1 MSTIQNTLTLDDLL
15 EEAGRK
21 YPNLTV
27 DGVVFRNILQMPS
40 NERAEYRALQRGVFG
55 HDDGQSEVE
64 AVQSAAEAV
73 EKIDIEKI
81 NQQEIEMLDG
91 LMSLLVFVASDRVA
105 AEQLFD
111 RVGDNPAVIQ
121 TLFSKWIGG
130 AQVGEA

>member
-1 MSTIQNTLTLDDLL
+1 MSTIENTLTLDDLL

-27 DGVVFRNILQMPS
+27 DGVVFRNILQMPL
-40 NERAEYRALQRGVFG
+40 NERAEYRALQREVFG
-55 HDDGQSEVE
+55 RDEEESETE
-64 AVQSAAEAV
+64 AAQAAAEIV
-73 EKIDIEKI
+73 EKIDLEKA
-81 NQQEIEMLDG
+81 NREEVELLDG
-91 LMSLLVFVASDRVA
+91 LKRLLILVASDHDA
-105 AEQLFD
+105 ARGLFD